1 MNFDIAL
8 LLTQDG
14 ITAAAIYAMIALGVV
29 LIFNVTRIAFVSFGD
44 LIAYS
49 TLTLASIQLN
59 QLPGTIWVVVLLVS
73 LALVMES
80 VDLYRRKRLNRLPR
94 SLITFGLIPLAPV
107 GLAIAFQNVDLP
119 MFAQV
124 ALTMALIL
132 PIGPLI
138 YRVVF
143 RPMLD
148 SSVLALLM
156 ASVALHFALAG
167 LALLFFGPE
176 GFKTQPY
183 ISGAI
188 QIAGLD
194 ITNES
199 IVIIGTVLLF
209 VGSLFYF
216 FEYTLT
222 GKALRATAVNRTGAR
237 LVGIRTTSAG
247 STAFLLATGMA
258 AISGVLIGPTLTVY
272 YDTGFLIG
280 LKGFVGSVMGGFIS
294 YPLAGLGALLIGLLE
309 SFSSFYSSAFK
320 DVIVF
325 AMLIPV
331 VILRWLLTRT
341 EVEEEE
347 EEL

>member
-1 MNFDIAL
+1 MNLDIAL

-59 QLPGTIWVVVLLVS
+59 QLPGTIWLVVILVA
-73 LALVMES
+73 LAVTME
-80 VDLYRRKRLNRLPR
+80 VFDLHRRKRLNRLPR
-94 SLITFGLIPLAPV
+94 SLIKFGIIPLVPV
-107 GLAIAFQNVDLP
+107 ALGIALQNVDLP
-119 MFAQV
+119 MAAQIALTV
-124 ALTMALIL
+124 ALIT

-143 RPMLD
+143 QPMLN

-176 GFKTQPY
+176 GFKTKPY
-183 ISGAI
+183 ISGGV
-188 QIAGLD
+188 QVAGVD
-194 ITNES
+194 VTNES
-199 IVIIGTVLLF
+199 IVIISTVLVF
-209 VGSLFYF
+209 VGALFYF
-216 FEYTLT
+216 FEHTLT
-222 GKALRATAVNRTGAR
+222 GKALRATAVNGTGAR

-247 STAFLLATGMA
+247 STAFLLATAMA
-258 AISGVLIGPTLTVY
+258 AISGILIGPTLTVY

-294 YPLAGLGALLIGLLE
+294 YPLAGVGALLIGLLE

-325 AMLIPV
+325 AILIPV

-341 EVEEEE
+341 EVEEED